1 MERLSRRLRGAQ
13 VLALEGVERTRRGAV
28 RMRELRQSDGVKEL
42 SEAAGVLQ
50 NAAAMM
56 AEIKLPPPERHLD
69 IKAFSNPDQGILNA
83 AAQRLG
89 KSPPTSLWGLYVLF
103 SFSTTHL
110 AETLEAQAEKRN
122 ETIFPGIVQEITL
135 YLRLGDVVA
144 RTARRLS

>member
-13 VLALEGVERTRRGAV
+13 VLALEGVERTIAAV
-28 RMRELRQSDGVKEL
+28 RMRELRRGGVKEL

-69 IKAFSNPDQGILNA
+69 IKALPNPDQGILNA

-89 KSPPTSLWGLYVLF
+89 KSPPTSLSELYVLF

-110 AETLEAQAEKRN
+110 AETLRAQAEKRN

>member
-13 VLALEGVERTRRGAV
+13 VLALEGVERTIAAV

-69 IKAFSNPDQGILNA
+69 IKALPNPDQGILNA

-89 KSPPTSLWGLYVLF
+89 KSPPTSLSELYVLF

-110 AETLEAQAEKRN
+110 AETLRAQAEKRN